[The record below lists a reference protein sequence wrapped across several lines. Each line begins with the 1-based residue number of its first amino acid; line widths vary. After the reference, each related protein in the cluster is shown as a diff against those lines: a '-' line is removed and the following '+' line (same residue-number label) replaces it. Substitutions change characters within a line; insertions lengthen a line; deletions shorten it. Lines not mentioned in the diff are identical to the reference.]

1 MSHSQKQ
8 QCERKILKNIINLY
22 LASQENQA
30 EKEWG
35 SYNIF

>member
-8 QCERKILKNIINLY
+8 QYERKILKIILNLY
-22 LASQENQA
+22 LVSQENQA

-35 SYNIF
+35 SYNTF